1 MADPFLP
8 SRTKTGW
15 ARSGP
20 LHTELQK
27 IAKTQFP
34 NMGLALADVTLG
46 TRVDAYGGW
55 NDEQQFYTGSQPKI
69 AILLAAFRLRERVRA
84 SGMSGKSTDDLF
96 AQIEKTWRPVVEKAV
111 PGRPA
116 DFPKLKAI
124 FKVADPANPGT
135 VDFAGGAKPWDALN
149 KAHDEGFDRSYGFLD
164 RLKLSIGWSD
174 NSASGSCVADL
185 GRQYLNG
192 AVASEGLFDTA
203 SKTGLWLS
211 GNYDGKM
218 SGGWETD
225 KSLRLI
231 QGATAA
237 SMASF
242 LMLLQTDGFANL
254 STGEHDEMRAIMGAP
269 WFGDYL
275 SGASRQ
281 IGKVYGKVGIN
292 GSDKDTPFRGFR
304 HDCAVIERTDGANK
318 HRYAAIA
325 LNARDNGV
333 LKDVI
338 LAMDDLILKHGAL
351 AQLKKVPAVRKG
363 GPITVE

>member
-8 SRTKTGW
+8 PRAKTAW

-27 IAKTQFP
+27 AAKTPFP
-34 NMGLALADVTLG
+34 NMGLALADLTLG
-46 TRVDAYGGW
+46 ARVGCYGGW

-69 AILLAAFRLRERVRA
+69 AILLAAFRLRERARA
-84 SGMSGKSTDDLF
+84 SGKSGKNSDDLF
-96 AQIEKTWRPVVEKAV
+96 AQIEKDWKPVVEKAV
-111 PGRPA
+111 PSKPA
-116 DFPKLKAI
+116 DFPKLKRI
-124 FKVADPANPGT
+124 LTVADPANPAT
-135 VDFAGGAKPWDALN
+135 IDFAGGAKSWDALD
-149 KAHDEGFDRSYGFLD
+149 KAHDNGFDGSFGFLD

-203 SKTGLWLS
+203 SQTGLWLS

-218 SGGWETD
+218 SGAWETD

-242 LMLLQTDGFANL
+242 LMLLETNGFAKF
-254 STGEHDEMRAIMGAP
+254 TADEHKEMRAIMGAP

-275 SGASRQ
+275 SGASRPV
-281 IGKVYGKVGIN
+281 GRAYGKVGIN
-292 GSDKDTPFRGFR
+292 GSDIGTPFRGFV
-304 HDCAVIERTDGANK
+304 HDCAVIERTDGANT

-325 LNARDNGV
+325 VNAKNNGV
-333 LKDVI
+333 LEDVI
-338 LAMDDLILKHGAL
+338 LAMDDLILNHGAL
-351 AQLKKVPAVRKG
+351 AQLKKVAAATKNAVR
-363 GPITVE
+363 